1 MAAINSVTD
10 LTREGD
16 IAVLTVNSPPV
27 NALSANVRDGLS
39 AGIAQAAADPAVKAI
54 VLICDGRT
62 FIAGAD
68 ISEFGKP
75 PKGASLARRSG
86 RDRGRRQAGH
96 RRDPRHG
103 ARRRLR
109 SGARPATT
117 ASPCRPRSSDCP
129 RSSSASFP
137 APAAPSA
144 CRA

>member
-75 PKGASLARRSG
+75 PKGASLHDVQAAIE
-86 RDRGRRQAGH
+86 GRRQAGH
-96 RRDPRHG
+96 CGDPRHG
-103 ARRRLR
+103 VRRRLR
-109 SGARPATT
+109 IGPGLPLPGRRTVRAIRT
-117 ASPCRPRSSDCP
+117 A
-129 RSSSASFP
+129 
-137 APAAPSA
+137 
-144 CRA
+144 